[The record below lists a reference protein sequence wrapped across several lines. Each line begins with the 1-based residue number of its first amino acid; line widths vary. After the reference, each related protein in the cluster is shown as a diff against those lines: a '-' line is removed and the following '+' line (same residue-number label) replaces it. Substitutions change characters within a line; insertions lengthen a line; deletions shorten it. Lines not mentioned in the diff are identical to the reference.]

1 MNLSRFDRLAIGLV
15 LVLVIFSLELTSQLS
30 GVLYLISA
38 IYIFRFSKSSKQALT
53 LAVAT
58 TLAIIAGYFL
68 VDDAEVISAEPL
80 ISRIVL
86 LTTVWICFYSNLRFK
101 NLMKNK
107 KEDVELIKS
116 LTAQKEQAINQLQT
130 AHSDLMHQADKRR
143 LAEQELL
150 NGKGFRMRWP
160 TTSRME

>member
-86 LTTVWICFYSNLRFK
+86 LATVWICFYSNLRFK
-101 NLMKNK
+101 NLM
-107 KEDVELIKS
+107 
-116 LTAQKEQAINQLQT
+116 
-130 AHSDLMHQADKRR
+130 
-143 LAEQELL
+143 
-150 NGKGFRMRWP
+150 
-160 TTSRME
+160 